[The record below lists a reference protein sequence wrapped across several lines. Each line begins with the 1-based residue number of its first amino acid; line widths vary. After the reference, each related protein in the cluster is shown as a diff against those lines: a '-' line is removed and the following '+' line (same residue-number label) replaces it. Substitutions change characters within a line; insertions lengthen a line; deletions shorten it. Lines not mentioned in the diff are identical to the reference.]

1 MRRSLSKLVPLAAL
15 ALLSACQDG
24 TVTGPPSIGVPSIP
38 SPLLAAIDEGAV
50 SYFAPRT
57 ISREGTGV
65 QIVQFPLND
74 RDHSQ
79 FMEPFVLHV
88 RGDGD
93 QRIVGIVRVDGV
105 PVLERRDLV
114 ALGPSSAPVS
124 REVPITSSS
133 IVTVELQ
140 GPPGGSLTFWVDAP
154 LQPPPVITITSPV
167 RHAAGVLEAGQ
178 PGAFLQQGT
187 LLPSPVEITG
197 TACHVR
203 YPITEL
209 EVAGVSV
216 PVAGTNLCEPF
227 TVTQQSRWGLS
238 IITGMARNARGRVG
252 TVVQSYTRSPDY
264 YESPFDMP
272 EAVSIPGFFT
282 RINQPALDDGN
293 RATVNDV
300 AGFLESQLNALNP
313 AIPAGELFPCTEVLE
328 VRRIAGGRLF
338 QSVRINSI
346 HASEEGLAMDISVLG
361 PRLAVLTRAEF
372 NFFDGNCTGGLERE
386 GSISASEIRFRAT
399 ARPDVTVA
407 GEARLNLT
415 NIRVDVSDLAPDL
428 NISIA
433 DGLVRL
439 VSDVAQSFLGDFAM
453 DLLTPVISDLVQ
465 GFIPESLQKD
475 IALNSAVMRVTARAS
490 AVGSGGTAAN
500 GFLNFGV
507 SAQVQGLI
515 QDPTI
520 RATRGA
526 LRTLCGTS
534 SSPSLFTCPGNLTPV
549 PPFSATAYEAAFSVH
564 QDMLNTAFWSAWRA
578 GAFNVSDVGAL
589 PLVGP
594 LAAQSMSAQATLPPI
609 SMASGDDP
617 TTYEMAWGDIRVRST
632 FDPATIGA
640 PAGAPIVVESWVSVV
655 VRANMTVDQAAGRL
669 SLTDVTSG
677 VHVQLISGTL
687 GISDA
692 AVRAAIEADVRAMV
706 TRMSRDALSIV
717 PLDLSVE
724 GLGTITAANVFRS
737 NSYYLLTGNIE

>member
-1 MRRSLSKLVPLAAL
+1 MRRSLSRLVPLAAL

-24 TVTGPPSIGVPSIP
+24 TVTGPLSSGVPGIP
-38 SPLLAAIDEGAV
+38 SPLLAAIDEGPV

-57 ISREGTGV
+57 ISREGTGM

-93 QRIVGIVRVDGV
+93 QRVVGIVRVDGV

-114 ALGPSSAPVS
+114 ALGASAAPVS
-124 REVPITSSS
+124 REVAITASS

-167 RHAAGVLEAGQ
+167 RHAAGVPEAGQ

-216 PVAGTNLCEPF
+216 PVTGTNLCEPF
-227 TVTQQSRWGLS
+227 SVTQQSRWGLS
-238 IITGMARNARGRVG
+238 IITGTARNARGRVG
-252 TVVQSYTRSPDY
+252 TVVQSYARSPEY
-264 YESPFDMP
+264 YESPLDAP
-272 EAVSIPGFFT
+272 GAVIIPGFFT

-293 RATVNDV
+293 RATVNDI
-300 AGFLESQLNALNP
+300 AGFLESRLSTLNAV
-313 AIPAGELFPCTEVLE
+313 IPPTSLVPCSEVIE
-328 VRRIAGGRLF
+328 SRITGGRIY
-338 QSVRINSI
+338 QSIRVHSI
-346 HASEEGLAMDISVLG
+346 RSSAEGLAIDVSLLA
-361 PRLAVLTRAEF
+361 PRLNLFTRAEL
-372 NFFDGNCTGGLERE
+372 NFFDGNCTGGREGE
-386 GSISASEIRFRAT
+386 GSITASAIRFRAT
-399 ARPDVTVA
+399 AVPSTTPT
-407 GEARLNLT
+407 GEGAFHLT
-415 NIRVDVSDLAPDL
+415 HIRVDVSDL
-428 NISIA
+428 N
-433 DGLVRL
+433 
-439 VSDVAQSFLGDFAM
+439 SDVGFPVADFLIDMISAAAQSFVGDFVV
-453 DLLTPVISDLVQ
+453 DLMTPTISDLL
-465 GFIPESLQKD
+465 ESFLPVSWQKD
-475 IALNSAVMRVTARAS
+475 VPLNSAVMRVTGRLSAAS
-490 AVGSGGTAAN
+490 SGGAAPN
-500 GFLNFGV
+500 GFLQFGL
-507 SAQVQGLI
+507 SAQVEDLI
-515 QDPTI
+515 QDPSV

-526 LRTLCGTS
+526 IRALCMWELGVGR
-534 SSPSLFTCPGNLTPV
+534 CPGGSHPV

-564 QDMLNTAFWSAWRA
+564 QDMFNAAFWAAWRA
-578 GAFNVSDVGAL
+578 GAFNLVDVGAL

-640 PAGAPIVVESWVSVV
+640 PAGAPIMVESWVSAV
-655 VRANMTVDQAAGRL
+655 VRANMAVDQAAGRL
-669 SLTDVTSG
+669 SMTDVTSEI
-677 VHVQLISGTL
+677 HVQLITGTL

-692 AVRAAIEADVRAMV
+692 AVRAAVEADVRAMI
-706 TRMSRDALSIV
+706 TRLSRDALSIV
-717 PLDLSVE
+717 PVDLSVR

-737 NSYYLLTGNIE
+737 NAYYLLTGNIE